1 VPESGLVAV
10 KIETPFAKSKS
21 PPHNHK
27 MSHGVILRVSQSVV
41 EKLSFREDGLNIQN
55 QKKIHRLIEH
65 ILQSD
70 FYQFLKV
77 PELLDEPYTSR
88 YRMRRIMTKNP
99 LYLGLQTNHNIATE
113 VKQLWKEL
121 WALGYAAWDFELY
134 RQPDGTTMII
144 DFDRFGYKISLPDNQ
159 NPTLEEQIHL
169 PITIPP
175 GTFFNHVCFPAGL
188 ETRLNL

>member
-1 VPESGLVAV
+1 
-10 KIETPFAKSKS
+10 
-21 PPHNHK
+21 
-27 MSHGVILRVSQSVV
+27 MSHGVILRVSPSVV
-41 EKLSFREDGLNIQN
+41 EKMRFREDCLSL
-55 QKKIHRLIEH
+55 QKQKTIHRLIEH

-77 PELLDEPYTSR
+77 PELLDEPYQPR

-99 LYLGLQTNHNIATE
+99 LHLALQTNHNIAAE
-113 VKQLWKEL
+113 VTQLWKEL
-121 WALGYAAWDFELY
+121 WSLGYAAWDFELY

-159 NPTLEEQIHL
+159 NPSLEEQIHL

-175 GTFFNHVCFPAGL
+175 GTFFDHVCFPVGF
-188 ETRLNL
+188 ENRV

>member
-1 VPESGLVAV
+1 
-10 KIETPFAKSKS
+10 
-21 PPHNHK
+21 

-41 EKLSFREDGLNIQN
+41 EKLRFREDCLSLQN
-55 QKKIHRLIEH
+55 QKTIHRLIQH

-77 PELLDEPYTSR
+77 PELLDEPNASR

-99 LYLGLQTNHNIATE
+99 MYLGLQTNHNIAAE

-121 WALGYAAWDFELY
+121 WELGYAAWDFELY

-175 GTFFNHVCFPAGL
+175 GTFFNHVCFP
-188 ETRLNL
+188 ENFVSRLNL

>member
-1 VPESGLVAV
+1 
-10 KIETPFAKSKS
+10 
-21 PPHNHK
+21 

-41 EKLSFREDGLNIQN
+41 EKLRFREDCLSLQN
-55 QKKIHRLIEH
+55 QKTIHRLIQH

-77 PELLDEPYTSR
+77 PELLDEPNASR

-99 LYLGLQTNHNIATE
+99 MYLGLQTNHNIAAE

-121 WALGYAAWDFELY
+121 WELGYAAWDFELY
-134 RQPDGTTMII
+134 RQPDGTIMII
-144 DFDRFGYKISLPDNQ
+144 DFDRFGYKMEIPN
-159 NPTLEEQIHL
+159 NPNLEEQIHL

-175 GTFFNHVCFPAGL
+175 GTFFNHVCFP
-188 ETRLNL
+188 ENFVSRLNL